1 MTIPKLLLGLETDA
15 LRAVL
20 RPCAI
25 VPRPIP
31 CPQPSA
37 TTTIEDQR

>member
-1 MTIPKLLLGLETDA
+1 MNAPVLPIARVIDA

-20 RPCAI
+20 RPCAS

-31 CPQPSA
+31 CPETSVP
-37 TTTIEDQR
+37 TLIEGPR

>member
-1 MTIPKLLLGLETDA
+1 MNAPILPLARVIDA

-20 RPCAI
+20 RPWPI

-31 CPQPSA
+31 CPQTSF
-37 TTTIEDQR
+37 TTTIGGER

>member
-1 MTIPKLLLGLETDA
+1 MNTLNPTLAGEADA

-31 CPQPSA
+31 CPQTSS
-37 TTTIEDQR
+37 TTTIADQR

>member
-1 MTIPKLLLGLETDA
+1 MRASILQLARVIDA

-20 RPCAI
+20 RPCAS

-31 CPQPSA
+31 CPQTSS
-37 TTTIEDQR
+37 TTLIGGER

>member
-1 MTIPKLLLGLETDA
+1 MNAPILPLARVIDA

-25 VPRPIP
+25 VPRPILR
-31 CPQPSA
+31 PQTSS
-37 TTTIEDQR
+37 TTTIGDEP

>member
-1 MTIPKLLLGLETDA
+1 MNAPVLPIARLIDA

-20 RPCAI
+20 RLCAI

-31 CPQPSA
+31 CPQTSS
-37 TTTIEDQR
+37 TTTIGDQR

>member
-1 MTIPKLLLGLETDA
+1 MNTTIMPLARVTDA

-25 VPRPIP
+25 GPRPIP
-31 CPQPSA
+31 CPQTSSP
-37 TTTIEDQR
+37 TTIKDQR

>member
-31 CPQPSA
+31 CSQTSA
-37 TTTIEDQR
+37 TTLIRGER

>member
-1 MTIPKLLLGLETDA
+1 MNTPNPALRIEIDT

-20 RPCAI
+20 ALCAI

-31 CPQPSA
+31 YPQTSA
-37 TTTIEDQR
+37 TTVIGGRR

>member
-1 MTIPKLLLGLETDA
+1 MRSSILQLARVIDA

-25 VPRPIP
+25 APRPIP
-31 CPQPSA
+31 CPQTSA
-37 TTTIEDQR
+37 TER

>member
-1 MTIPKLLLGLETDA
+1 MTIPKLLLALQTDA

-20 RPCAI
+20 RPWSI

-31 CPQPSA
+31 CPQTSA
-37 TTTIEDQR
+37 TTVIGGER

>member
-1 MTIPKLLLGLETDA
+1 MSTPDPGPRARTDA

-25 VPRPIP
+25 APRPIP
-31 CPQPSA
+31 RLELSPTSRFGA
-37 TTTIEDQR
+37 TR